1 MKNSGLKDSIAILK
15 ALDKKDPTHGFKI
28 SGFENDSYSLDA
40 HAITVRNTDD
50 SKMDAID
57 TDMMII
63 PMGEKT
69 VFLVGLH
76 DGKTGCL
83 NLDIVEAYTE
93 ICNLEVL
100 PKEMGVVALAFY
112 GDTNWYTG
120 DDVWNCIKAQ
130 MDVFFECI
138 ELFKP

>member
-1 MKNSGLKDSIAILK
+1 MKNSRLKESIAILK
-15 ALDKKDPTHGFKI
+15 ALDKKVPTHGFI
-28 SGFENDSYSLDA
+28 IGGYENDDYELDA
-40 HAITVRNTDD
+40 RAITVKTTNNDTTL
-50 SKMDAID
+50 ALD

-76 DGKTGCL
+76 DGRTGRL

-112 GDTNWYTG
+112 GDTEWYTG
-120 DDVWNCIKAQ
+120 DEVWECIKAQ

-138 ELFKP
+138 ELNES